1 MKVKAQAFVYGVNLK
16 RIIQDTRAREQR
28 MAKRTATKKRQ
39 QTDSTL
45 RNVRAANKRIA
56 DLERRVKILEG
67 RLEPG
72 PFDPP
77 AFVPD
82 PGSVVE

>member
-1 MKVKAQAFVYGVNLK
+1 MKRKQ
-16 RIIQDTRAREQR
+16 
-28 MAKRTATKKRQ
+28 TKKRQ

-56 DLERRVKILEG
+56 DLERRVKVLEG

-77 AFVPD
+77 A
-82 PGSVVE
+82 GSVVD